1 MKSCLVNLVEDWED
15 VETHTRRLSHEMK
28 TGSYQLRKA
37 ERSSEIRVR
46 VGQFG
51 YVGSF
56 KDPDDPELI
65 KILAF
70 CAAEGF
76 FKIKGTVATDVFF
89 T

>member
-1 MKSCLVNLVEDWED
+1 MVNLVEDWED
-15 VETHTRRLSHEMK
+15 VATHTRRLSHDMK
-28 TGSYQLRKA
+28 TGSYQT
-37 ERSSEIRVR
+37 RSTEKGTEIKVR

-51 YVGSF
+51 YAGTF
-56 KDPDDPELI
+56 KDSEDPELI

-76 FKIKGTVATDVFF
+76 FKIKGTVATEMFF